1 MSLLFTYLSFALGV
15 SFLCSVLEAVV
26 LSIPLSYIT
35 LRIEEKSPLS
45 KDLIRLRDDIDQP
58 ISAILTLNTF
68 AHTLG
73 AAGVGAQAQIIWGET
88 YLTLISVVL
97 TLLIL
102 FISEI
107 IPKTLGASYWRE
119 LTPFALRIT
128 RWLVYLLY
136 PVVLTSQLITNL
148 LKKKKVDSIFTRSDL
163 RKLAG
168 VIQKEGLLDLHESR
182 IIQNLMLF
190 KKIPV
195 RKIMTPRTVMLVRDE
210 NMTVEEFY
218 EQIESIPFSRIPI
231 YNNHIDGISGF
242 VLKDDVLKAM
252 ADNRG
257 HQKLA
262 DIARKIHLVS
272 AEMNALAVL
281 NELISNKAHISL
293 VVDDYGGTE
302 GVLTIE
308 DVVES
313 LLGMEIV
320 DETDS
325 VRNMRTV
332 ARQRWVERRKRTGEK
347 YRKGGATGQKPP
359 PE

>member
-136 PVVLTSQLITNL
+136 PVVLT
-148 LKKKKVDSIFTRSDL
+148 
-163 RKLAG
+163 
-168 VIQKEGLLDLHESR
+168 
-182 IIQNLMLF
+182 
-190 KKIPV
+190 
-195 RKIMTPRTVMLVRDE
+195 
-210 NMTVEEFY
+210 
-218 EQIESIPFSRIPI
+218 
-231 YNNHIDGISGF
+231 
-242 VLKDDVLKAM
+242 
-252 ADNRG
+252 
-257 HQKLA
+257 
-262 DIARKIHLVS
+262 
-272 AEMNALAVL
+272 
-281 NELISNKAHISL
+281 
-293 VVDDYGGTE
+293 
-302 GVLTIE
+302 
-308 DVVES
+308 
-313 LLGMEIV
+313 
-320 DETDS
+320 
-325 VRNMRTV
+325 
-332 ARQRWVERRKRTGEK
+332 
-347 YRKGGATGQKPP
+347 
-359 PE
+359 